1 MFKRLKTLWYVSGA
15 TIRQDGKPI
24 DIEKITPQPSKRA
37 IIIKRNDPIG
47 DFLKDE
53 KNG

>member
-24 DIEKITPQPSKRA
+24 DIEKITPQEPKRA
-37 IIIKRNDPIG
+37 IIIKREDKVKKFLEND
-47 DFLKDE
+47 
-53 KNG
+53 